1 MHRFN
6 TNDDNRETYL
16 LVSNRRPTVV
26 DPTLL
31 LRVGSK
37 TRKQE
42 ALKGGKGKGLHS
54 ARGREGLKE
63 GGEDGWS
70 VCMPNGGWRTT
81 GQDDKRDGRSAESTG
96 SPRNL
101 RQSHGIRCKRPFLLS
116 RLRIEQR
123 LNGCGRNR
131 NEGGREE
138 REGTGGWDGGGM
150 CLRTG
155 RGKRAYEL
163 IFINVSEREG
173 EREREVASVDASGR
187 SAEKSTA
194 NRPMPLRFSFGAGK
208 NGRGRCERAPLS
220 FLLCFLVCIRLLSRL
235 PFVVCLFEASQSWL
249 IPRVL
254 AKGVQGGQI
263 RGSEVCRYPRA

>member
-173 EREREVASVDASGR
+173 ERERER
-187 SAEKSTA
+187 
-194 NRPMPLRFSFGAGK
+194 
-208 NGRGRCERAPLS
+208 
-220 FLLCFLVCIRLLSRL
+220 
-235 PFVVCLFEASQSWL
+235 
-249 IPRVL
+249 
-254 AKGVQGGQI
+254 
-263 RGSEVCRYPRA
+263 

>member
-163 IFINVSEREG
+163 IFINVSERE
-173 EREREVASVDASGR
+173 RAVDASGI
-187 SAEKSTA
+187 SAEK
-194 NRPMPLRFSFGAGK
+194 REQGK
-208 NGRGRCERAPLS
+208 PTDAVKVLLWGREGMREGEEM
-220 FLLCFLVCIRLLSRL
+220 LLCFLVCIRLLSRL